1 MFGDVTKFGLGK
13 AQAHPN
19 DVAAPSNWD
28 GNRSFALLFW
38 RSCCCKW
45 RLLLCG
51 ILCCRYQCPNNF
63 NSCRNALQQ
72 DGRGYTSVF
81 TIGPC
86 CMQHRPKWPKKL
98 QLLGSLS
105 LKAPPELCPWTTL
118 AHKVP
123 IPLAALSGN
132 ECFSLSLRLCFSN
145 DVSWLDDWSL
155 DDLTKIL
162 VPICLYCLK

>member
-1 MFGDVTKFGLGK
+1 
-13 AQAHPN
+13 
-19 DVAAPSNWD
+19 
-28 GNRSFALLFW
+28 
-38 RSCCCKW
+38 
-45 RLLLCG
+45 
-51 ILCCRYQCPNNF
+51 
-63 NSCRNALQQ
+63 
-72 DGRGYTSVF
+72 
-81 TIGPC
+81 
-86 CMQHRPKWPKKL
+86 MQHRPKWPKKL

-155 DDLTKIL
+155 DHTDKNFGPDLPLLFEIDEMWSVDSRKIIKIVATRCQISRLKCTKFDFGWQQL
-162 VPICLYCLK
+162 DFVGLLDYF